1 MFNKLNWSIVI
12 PVVLIVLALLL
23 SNWLL
28 REKPTMSRGERRA
41 PAVTVEVG
49 EAEYGRFPLTVKALG
64 KVTARELVEL
74 QPQVEGR
81 VEWLDY
87 DLGPGSTLKKGEP
100 LLKIEQEPY
109 QLALQTARSTLAERR
124 AELQQE
130 QGQRQVAKEEF
141 ALLGASIPE
150 ADRALVLREPQLA
163 AAKAR
168 MDAAEAQV
176 NLAQR
181 DLRLTRL
188 AAPFNALMVSRSVDV
203 GDRVGPG
210 TVLYTLAGADRFQVE
225 VEVPAAQLMQLDS
238 PNAEVRIH
246 GSQWPDNQYRQG
258 RFVRVIPVLEEQG
271 RLARVLVELD
281 DPLGVA
287 NPAQPKLLLNDLARV
302 EITGR
307 AAGEQVRIPLA
318 ALQDG
323 DVVWVVQDGKIHI
336 QPVKVAHLTES
347 HAVLDRGLRGGES
360 LVVTRLANVTEGM
373 AVRTAAQ
380 AQATHRERGLAGET
394 PSRGKPTGTEALQ
407 ARPQGEGSQDAGAP
421 EMPGK
426 KRGKPKG
433 EEPPELPDPPQMDGE
448 RG

>member
-12 PVVLIVLALLL
+12 PVALIVLALLF

-28 REKPTMSRGERRA
+28 REKPTMSRGERKA
-41 PAVTVEVG
+41 PPVTVEVE
-49 EAEYGRFPLTVKALG
+49 EAEFGRFPLTVKALG

-74 QPQVEGR
+74 QPQVDGR
-81 VEWLDY
+81 VEWLNY
-87 DLGPGSTLKKGEP
+87 DLGPGSTLKKGES

-130 QGQRQVAKEEF
+130 QGQRQVAKEEY

-176 NLAQR
+176 SLAQR
-181 DLRLTRL
+181 DLRLTKL
-188 AAPFNALMVSRSVDV
+188 SAPFNALLVSRSVDI
-203 GDRVGPG
+203 GDRVAPG

-246 GSQWPDNQYRQG
+246 GSQWPENQYRQG

-281 DPLGVA
+281 DPLGMV

-307 AAGEQVRIPLA
+307 ADGQQVRIPLT

-323 DVVWVVQDGKIHI
+323 DVVWVVEQGKIHL

-347 HAVLDRGLRGGES
+347 HAVLASGLQGGES
-360 LVVTRLANVTEGM
+360 LIVTRLTSVTEGM
-373 AVRTAAQ
+373 PVRTTEEARAAHSARNLGGNVKDGGTGGQ
-380 AQATHRERGLAGET
+380 TDGRRPRGPAPDEG
-394 PSRGKPTGTEALQ
+394 
-407 ARPQGEGSQDAGAP
+407 GEGKQKRSQ
-421 EMPGK
+421 
-426 KRGKPKG
+426 PK
-433 EEPPELPDPPQMDGE
+433 EPPELPDPPKMDGE